1 MCHSPGCKGTNTS
14 LFLVPGSHHEPQTP
28 HVLPWAPRQRQ
39 VTRRTGDS
47 PAPWCLPTSTS
58 APAMQPI
65 PRMQT
70 TMPMKCTALYR
81 VNRKNQESKI
91 TTGITKQSRSYGRE
105 GGKQQS
111 GDQRAAEKWLLSAER
126 TFPLKLSFGEDPEVR
141 QLKQT
146 LKQMT
151 WTLLKPKPWR
161 KGEKAN
167 Q

>member
-1 MCHSPGCKGTNTS
+1 MCHSPGCKGTNTN
-14 LFLVPGSHHEPQTP
+14 LFLVPGSHPEPQTS

-81 VNRKNQESKI
+81 ISRKNQESKI

-111 GDQRAAEKWLLSAER
+111 GVQREAFHMMEMVGKMTSLCREDISPEAEFWGRPRSDAIKTDSE
-126 TFPLKLSFGEDPEVR
+126 TNDMNF
-141 QLKQT
+141 T
-146 LKQMT
+146 
-151 WTLLKPKPWR
+151 
-161 KGEKAN
+161 
-167 Q
+167 